1 MASKYQLITELYSQT
16 LANLANNPAQWRS
29 FLRSACRNYKCRFDE
44 QVLIFAQ
51 RPDATAV
58 LEINKWNRQF
68 GRWVN
73 RGARGI
79 AVFDPTDNNKQRL
92 KYYFDLS
99 DTSPLPVTR
108 PVPLWEVLP
117 EQEEEIIEA
126 LEGTFGELS
135 VKSGL
140 PTAILFAA
148 HNAVE
153 DHATDYLYALQ
164 SMPAGSPLEQLP
176 DDELSAQYKYLLQ
189 DSVAYMML
197 ARCGINPAGYF
208 DADSFDTVK
217 NFNTPDTMHTLGL
230 ATSDIAEMGLR
241 AIAETVRNFEKKEIR
256 TFAVEENLGYDNVK
270 EAERSEHDER
280 DIQPTG
286 GLQSPEPEPA
296 PTGGRTSWEVRPTAQ
311 AVLDEPQE
319 GGIYQSD
326 DQRQA
331 PPAPDGT
338 RPDSEDAGGAD
349 RDEDGADRG
358 RDRELESQRPDE
370 MDKTDEQPPAGS
382 GGTGDE
388 RPDLQVNTAEKA
400 DDEDDS
406 VSAFFM
412 ETGGTEPPSVEMQQ
426 VALFGFGATPENV
439 MPMTEGQTSIFK
451 SFQISQQIIDETLCL
466 GSNEPYSLERICAHF
481 AKDYPLADNAT
492 FLQKEYG
499 TDGKGFFSGGNHV
512 AVWFDENGIRIDRG
526 KRATSQRATLI
537 SWINA
542 AKRVRELLDLGR
554 FAPQE
559 VLEQAA
565 DRERTEIAERLW
577 SLTRDFSTAA
587 IEEEFM
593 PTVQSARSR
602 KSGAPE
608 EEAEIA
614 DLLNEPEKVSAIIA
628 ETELFCQAYAQDRSI
643 LRFHYARPQSTL
655 KRLHGLQREQLIF
668 SIPTEQTVAS
678 KQFISDDEID
688 NLLMGGSN
696 VSESRYTI
704 CSFFLNQTDRKERIA
719 FLKNHYG
726 IGGRG
731 RLGYNEWH
739 DSKGISY
746 KRKTPNFVPYAEI
759 LLKWP
764 DIEKR
769 IAGLIAQGKYFNAED
784 IAGIPD
790 YEKKQVAR
798 AVNTFF
804 YNVPIEQP
812 RPFPSGFHYYDAVKL
827 ILPQLES
834 AEQVEEIYQMMLPIW
849 GTTLEDNRLYASRKR
864 ALAYVSDWKSG
875 TFSLFRGLPLSK
887 PALIPPAQKE
897 AVETPASPQGLPAE
911 KKKLEE
917 AAPILGSDELIGTEL
932 ELDGHRFVIEQIGTL
947 SGDVSMRDITF
958 QQSRGFPINRVE
970 KIGTI
975 HKLLAEKES
984 AQTLE
989 EAASVTATDE
999 PAAQLAPPR
1008 QRQERAHFA
1017 ILHPEIPTAQ
1027 RHQHRITDPQIGDGT
1042 ASQRYNNNI
1051 AAIRTLKKIEDEER
1065 LATPE
1070 EQEIL
1075 SHYVG
1080 WGGLA
1085 NYFEEGRNAELKSL
1099 LTEEEYAAARASTLT
1114 AFYTSP
1120 AIVEGIY
1127 KALEQ
1132 MGFQEGNILEPSCG
1146 SGNFLGMLPENMSES
1161 KLYGVELDSISGRI
1175 AQQLYQN
1182 SSIVINGFEKTEM
1195 PDSFFD
1201 VAIGNVPFGD
1211 FKLSDRR
1218 YDKHK
1223 WRIHDYF
1230 FGKALDKV
1238 RPGGIVAFIT
1248 SKGTLDK
1255 ENPAVRKYLAQRADL
1270 IGAIRL
1276 PDNAFLRNAGTDITS
1291 DIIFLQKREG
1301 MTDIMP
1307 EWVHLDTDENGIKMN
1322 AYFVQ
1327 NPDMV
1332 LGNMVMETSQFGMA
1346 SACKPYEGEN
1356 LSDLLSN
1363 AVANL
1368 RGQIT
1373 AYDRDE
1379 PEDDEDLSIPADPS
1393 VPNFSF
1399 AITDGKLYYRENTRM
1414 HPYNGSATG
1423 ENRIRGLIALRD
1435 CTRTLIDYQVE
1446 NYPDAEIAA
1455 EQAKLNQLYDAF
1467 VKKYG
1472 LISSRGNDMAFSDDS
1487 SYYLLCSLEI
1497 LDEHGNL
1504 ERKADMFTK
1513 RTIRSHVPVTHVDT
1527 ASEALAVSIS
1537 EKAHVDL
1544 AYMEELSGKDRETLI
1559 AELEGV
1565 IFLNVGNAAEQANA
1579 YVTADEYLS
1588 GNIRQKLMWARAATE
1603 ALPSLSVN
1611 VQALEAVL
1619 PPDLTAAEI
1628 NVRLGATWVPTETY
1642 QQFMLELLEPNAYTR
1657 ERIKVMYS
1665 KYTGGWSVTNK
1676 GGDFQNVRVHA
1687 TYGTRRMSAYHILE
1701 QTLNL
1706 RDVRVFDI
1714 VIDSEGREKPVL
1726 NKKETAIAQD
1736 KQEVIKARFA
1746 AWIWKDI
1753 DRREQLCALYNEKFN
1768 SIRPREYDG
1777 RHINFVGMNPEIAL
1791 RPHQI
1796 NAIARIM
1803 YGGNTLL
1810 AHQVGAGKTYE
1821 IVAAAMESKR
1831 LGLCTKSMIVV
1842 PNHLTEQWAAEWLR
1856 LYPSAN
1862 ILVAT
1867 KKEFQTRRRKKF
1879 CSKIATG
1886 DYDAV
1891 IIGHSQFEKIPMSRE
1906 RQEII
1911 LKRQIKEM
1919 LTGIDEARKDNVERF
1934 TIKQMERTRKGLEN
1948 RLEKLND
1955 QSRKDNV
1962 IEFEQLGCDRI
1973 FVDESHGFKNLFL
1986 QTKMRNVAGIAQT
1999 EAQKSSDLFMK
2010 CQYLDELTDSKGVI
2024 FATGTPISNS
2034 MVEMYTI
2041 QRYLQYNT
2049 LIEMDLQH
2057 FDAWAANFGETV
2069 TAIELSPEGTGY
2081 RAKTRFAKFFN
2092 LPELMVIFKQVADIQ
2107 TADMLKLPVPKA
2119 NYHTVVVKPSG
2130 LQKEM
2135 VLALA
2140 ERAEKV
2146 RNREVQPHQDNM
2158 LLITN
2163 DGRKLALDV
2172 RLTNPLAPD
2181 EEGSKVSVCAENVYT
2196 IWRNTAEKRST
2207 QLVFCDLSTP
2217 KKAIESVE
2225 VDGVFRAAE
2234 FQNIYDD
2241 LRQKLVRKGI
2251 PAEEIAFIHDANTDA
2266 QKAELFR
2273 KVRTGEV
2280 RVLMGSTQKM
2290 GAGTNVQAKLA
2301 ALHDL
2306 DCPWRPA
2313 DLEQRLGRIVR
2324 QGNENGEV
2332 EIFRYVTEGTFDS
2345 YLFQLVE
2352 SKQKFIGQIMS
2363 SKTPVRAAEDIDE
2376 TALSYAEIKALA
2388 TGNPHIIEKSQ
2399 LDMDVS
2405 KLNVL
2410 KASYINQ
2417 RYELEA
2423 LILRTYPA
2431 ELASYTELLQGY
2443 TEDIVVV
2450 KANPKPAEYFP
2461 PMELLGTVH
2470 TEKEA
2475 AGKALIAACT
2485 LMTSAEEIPLGQYR
2499 GFPMT
2504 LLFDSINRQY
2514 KLILKGSLTHS
2525 VVLGADVFGNITR
2538 VDNALA
2544 SLEEKLP
2551 TVERSIADLQR
2562 QLENAKAD
2570 LEKPFDKENELAEKT
2585 RRLNQL
2591 NILLNMSEKDSSVID
2606 TAPEEADPPER
2617 NTQERE
2623 R

>member
-1 MASKYQLITELYSQT
+1 LASKYQLITELYGET
-16 LANLANNPAQWRS
+16 LKEISGNPAQWRA
-29 FLRSACRNYKCRFDE
+29 FLRSASRNYKCRFDE

-58 LEINKWNRQF
+58 LELNRWNQRF

-73 RGARGI
+73 LGSKGI
-79 AVFDPTDNNKQRL
+79 AVFDPSDRNRQRI
-92 KYYFDLS
+92 KYYFDVS
-99 DTSPLPVTR
+99 DTSANERSR
-108 PVPLWEVLP
+108 PVPLWELLP
-117 EQEEEIIEA
+117 EHEAEVIGA
-126 LEGTFGELS
+126 LEGTFGELAA
-135 VKSGL
+135 KSDVA
-140 PTAILFAA
+140 TAILFAA
-148 HNAVE
+148 SNAVA
-153 DHATDYLYALQ
+153 DHATDYFESLQ
-164 SMPAGSPLEQLP
+164 SMLAGSALEMLSEE
-176 DDELSAQYKYLLQ
+176 ELSRQYQELLQ

-197 ARCGINPAGYF
+197 ARCGINPANYF
-208 DADSFDTVK
+208 DVDGFDIVTS
-217 NFNTPDTMHTLGL
+217 FNTPHTMHALGL
-230 ATSDIAEMGLR
+230 AGRDIAELGLR
-241 AIAETVRNFEKKEIR
+241 AIAASVQNFEEKELH
-256 TFAVEENLGYDNVK
+256 TFAEGKNLGYDSVK
-270 EAERSEHDER
+270 ESERSEHDER
-280 DIQPTG
+280 NIQPTG
-286 GLQSPEPEPA
+286 RLRATQSESAPA
-296 PTGGRTSWEVRPTAQ
+296 GGHTPWEIRPAAQ
-311 AVLDEPQE
+311 AVSHGEQESVLHEP
-319 GGIYQSD
+319 D
-326 DQRQA
+326 DQRQT

-338 RPDSEDAGGAD
+338 RPDSEGAGGTD
-349 RDEDGADRG
+349 RDEAGADRG
-358 RDRELESQRPDE
+358 RDRAPESQRPDE
-370 MDKTDEQPPAGS
+370 VDGSDEQSPAGS

-388 RPDLQVNTAEKA
+388 QPDLQVTPAERA

-406 VSAFFM
+406 PSAFFM
-412 ETGGTEPPSVEMQQ
+412 QTGGTEPPGMNEQQ
-426 VALFGFGATPENV
+426 VALFGFGAAPENA
-439 MPMTEGQTSIFK
+439 MPMTEGQVSIFK
-451 SFQISQQIIDETLCL
+451 SFQISQQIIDEALCL

-481 AKDYPLADNAT
+481 AKDYPLADNAA
-492 FLQKEYG
+492 FLQREYR
-499 TDGKGFFSGGNHV
+499 TDGKGFLSGGNHI

-526 KRATSQRATLI
+526 KRANGHRATLL
-537 SWINA
+537 SWTDA

-554 FAPQE
+554 FVPQE
-559 VLEQAA
+559 VLEQATS
-565 DRERTEIAERLW
+565 REYTDLAKELWFLVREFSKDAKEQRLMPSVLSCFDTSKVMQEETTQITALLKEPKQLALMISELEVFCGQYAENRNLLGFHHRQPKTILYRL
-577 SLTRDFSTAA
+577 
-587 IEEEFM
+587 
-593 PTVQSARSR
+593 Q
-602 KSGAPE
+602 
-608 EEAEIA
+608 
-614 DLLNEPEKVSAIIA
+614 
-628 ETELFCQAYAQDRSI
+628 
-643 LRFHYARPQSTL
+643 
-655 KRLHGLQREQLIF
+655 GLQREQLIF
-668 SIPTEQTVAS
+668 PIPAELTTAS

-688 NLLMGGSN
+688 RVLVGGSGT
-696 VSESRYTI
+696 SEGKYTI
-704 CSFFLNQTDRKERIA
+704 CSFFLNHSDRKERIS
-719 FLKNHYG
+719 FLKEQYG
-726 IGGRG
+726 TSSNSRT
-731 RLGYNEWH
+731 GYEESRNNN
-739 DSKGISY
+739 GISY
-746 KRKTPNFVPYAEI
+746 KRKRPDSVPYAEI

-769 IAGLIAQGKYFNAED
+769 IAALIAQGKYLNTED

-790 YEKKQVAR
+790 YEKREVAR
-798 AVNTFF
+798 AVYLFF
-804 YNVPIEQP
+804 QDLPIEQP
-812 RPFPSGFHYYDAVKL
+812 RPFPSGFDYYDAIKL
-827 ILPQLES
+827 ILPQLDN
-834 AEQVEEIYQMMLPIW
+834 AGQVEEIYRMMLPIW
-849 GTTLEDNRLYASRKR
+849 GTTTEDDHLYASRKEG
-864 ALAYVSDWKSG
+864 LSYLSDWKSG
-875 TFSLFRGLPLSK
+875 SFSLFTGLPLPPPV
-887 PALIPPAQKE
+887 PALPAQEDE
-897 AVETPASPQGLPAE
+897 AKTAAPLQELPAE
-911 KKKLEE
+911 KEE
-917 AAPILGSDELIGTEL
+917 QEVPASTLSDEKLISSEQEQPASPIEPQVAAGQEL
-932 ELDGHRFVIEQIGTL
+932 PMPVLPKPK
-947 SGDVSMRDITF
+947 
-958 QQSRGFPINRVE
+958 QQ
-970 KIGTI
+970 
-975 HKLLAEKES
+975 
-984 AQTLE
+984 
-989 EAASVTATDE
+989 
-999 PAAQLAPPR
+999 
-1008 QRQERAHFA
+1008 RAHFA
-1017 ILHPEIPTAQ
+1017 VLHPEIPAAQ
-1027 RHQHRITDPQIGDGT
+1027 RHQYRISDPQLGDGT
-1042 ASQRYNNNI
+1042 ASQRYTNNI
-1051 AAIRTLKKIEDEER
+1051 AAIRTLKQIEDEDR
-1065 LATPE
+1065 LATVE

-1075 SHYVG
+1075 SRYVG

-1085 NYFEEGRNAELKSL
+1085 NRFEDGHQRNAELKSL

-1114 AFYTSP
+1114 AFYTP
-1120 AIVEGIY
+1120 PLIIEGIY

-1132 MGFQEGNILEPSCG
+1132 MGFQEGNILEPACG
-1146 SGNFLGMLPENMSES
+1146 SGNFLGMLPESVADS
-1161 KLYGVELDSISGRI
+1161 KLYGVELDSISGRM

-1182 SSIVINGFEKTEM
+1182 SSIVVNGFEKTTM

-1223 WRIHDYF
+1223 WLIHDYF
-1230 FGKALDKV
+1230 FGATLDKV

-1276 PDNAFLRNAGTDITS
+1276 PDNAFQRNAGTEVTS

-1327 NPDMV
+1327 NPEMI

>member
-44 QVLIFAQ
+44 QVLIYTQ

-79 AVFDPTDNNKQRL
+79 AVFDPAENNKQRL

-108 PVPLWEVLP
+108 PVPLWEVLL

-148 HNAVE
+148 HNAVA

-164 SMPAGSPLEQLP
+164 SMLAGSPLEQFA

-208 DADSFDTVK
+208 DADSFDAVK
-217 NFNTPDTMHTLGL
+217 NFSTPDTMHTLGL

-256 TFAVEENLGYDNVK
+256 TFAVAENSGYDNVK
-270 EAERSEHDER
+270 ESERSEHDER
-280 DIQPTG
+280 NIQPTG

-296 PTGGRTSWEVRPTAQ
+296 PAGGHTPWEVRPAAQ
-311 AVLDEPQE
+311 AVPDGAQKS
-319 GGIYQSD
+319 GIHRPD
-326 DQRQA
+326 DQRQSL
-331 PPAPDGT
+331 PAPDGT
-338 RPDSEDAGGAD
+338 RPNSEGAGGAD
-349 RDEDGADRG
+349 REEDGTDRG
-358 RDRELESQRPDE
+358 HNREPESQRPDE
-370 MDKTDEQPPAGS
+370 VDRTDEQSPAS
-382 GGTGDE
+382 SRGTGDE

-400 DDEDDS
+400 DVEDDS
-406 VSAFFM
+406 PSAFFM
-412 ETGGTEPPSVEMQQ
+412 ETGGEPPPSIDEQQ
-426 VALFGFGATPENV
+426 VALFGFGAAPENV

-451 SFQISQQIIDETLCL
+451 SFQISQQIIDEALCL
-466 GSNEPYSLERICAHF
+466 GGNEPYSLERICAHF
-481 AKDYPLADNAT
+481 AKDYPLEDNAA
-492 FLQKEYG
+492 FLQEEYG
-499 TDGKGFFSGGNHV
+499 ADGKGFFSGDKHV
-512 AVWFDENGIRIDRG
+512 AVWFDENGIRIDLGR
-526 KRATSQRATLI
+526 RAASQQATLI
-537 SWINA
+537 SWTDA

-554 FAPQE
+554 FTPQE
-559 VLEQAA
+559 VLERAA
-565 DRERTEIAERLW
+565 ERERTEIAERLW
-577 SLTRDFSTAA
+577 NLTRDFSTAA

-726 IGGRG
+726 IGGWG
-731 RLGYNEWH
+731 SLGFSESH

-746 KRKTPNFVPYAEI
+746 KRENPDFVPYDEV

-769 IAGLIAQGKYFNAED
+769 IAGLIAQGKYLNAED
-784 IAGIPD
+784 ITGIPD

-812 RPFPSGFHYYDAVKL
+812 RPFPSGFDYHDAVKL

-834 AEQVEEIYQMMLPIW
+834 TEQVEELYQMMLSVW
-849 GTTLEDNRLYASRKR
+849 GITPEEDRLYASRKR
-864 ALAYVSDWKSG
+864 ALSYVSDWKSG
-875 TFSLFRGLPLSK
+875 TFSLFRGLPQPK
-887 PALIPPAQKE
+887 PVLLPPAQKE
-897 AVETPASPQGLPAE
+897 AVETSAPPADLPAE

-917 AAPILGSDELIGTEL
+917 AAPT
-932 ELDGHRFVIEQIGTL
+932 LD
-947 SGDVSMRDITF
+947 S
-958 QQSRGFPINRVE
+958 
-970 KIGTI
+970 
-975 HKLLAEKES
+975 ES
-984 AQTLE
+984 A
-989 EAASVTATDE
+989 AIVAGE
-999 PAAQLAPPR
+999 PPVQLAPPR

-1017 ILHPEIPTAQ
+1017 VLHPEIPAEQ
-1027 RHQHRITDPQIGDGT
+1027 RHQHRITDPHLGDGT
-1042 ASQRYNNNI
+1042 ASQRYANNI
-1051 AAIRTLKKIEDEER
+1051 AAIRTLKQIEDEDR
-1065 LATPE
+1065 LATVE

-1075 SHYVG
+1075 SRYVG

-1085 NYFEEGRNAELKSL
+1085 SCFEDGHPKNAELKARF
-1099 LTEEEYAAARASTLT
+1099 TDEEYAAARASTLT

-1120 AIVEGIY
+1120 TIVEGIY

-1182 SSIVINGFEKTEM
+1182 SSIVINGFEKTEI

-1211 FKLSDRR
+1211 FKLPDRR

-1301 MTDIMP
+1301 MTDLMP
-1307 EWVHLDTDENGIKMN
+1307 DWVHLDTDENGIKMN

-1332 LGNMVMETSQFGMA
+1332 LGSMVMETSQFGMA

-1363 AVANL
+1363 AIANL

-1455 EQAKLNQLYDAF
+1455 EQAKLNRLYDVF

-1497 LDEHGNL
+1497 LDEQGNL
-1504 ERKADMFTK
+1504 ERKADMFNK

-1544 AYMEELSGKDRETLI
+1544 AYMEELSGKDRETLV

-1565 IFLNVGNAAEQANA
+1565 IFLNIGNAAEQANA

-1588 GNIRQKLMWARAATE
+1588 GNIRQKLAWARAAAE
-1603 ALPSLSVN
+1603 ALPALSAN
-1611 VQALEAVL
+1611 VKALEAVM

-1628 NVRLGATWVPTETY
+1628 GVRLGATWVPPDIY
-1642 QQFMLELLEPNAYTR
+1642 QQFMNELLEPNNNAR
-1657 ERIKVMYS
+1657 GKIKVLYS
-1665 KYTGGWSVTNK
+1665 KYTGGWNITNK
-1676 GGDFQNVRVHA
+1676 ASDFQNIRTDS
-1687 TYGTRRMSAYHILE
+1687 TYGTKRMNAYHILE
-1701 QTLNL
+1701 QALNL
-1706 RDVRVFDI
+1706 KDARVFDI
-1714 VIDSEGREKPVL
+1714 V
-1726 NKKETAIAQD
+1726 
-1736 KQEVIKARFA
+1736 
-1746 AWIWKDI
+1746 
-1753 DRREQLCALYNEKFN
+1753 
-1768 SIRPREYDG
+1768 
-1777 RHINFVGMNPEIAL
+1777 
-1791 RPHQI
+1791 
-1796 NAIARIM
+1796 
-1803 YGGNTLL
+1803 
-1810 AHQVGAGKTYE
+1810 YE
-1821 IVAAAMESKR
+1821 I
-1831 LGLCTKSMIVV
+1831 G
-1842 PNHLTEQWAAEWLR
+1842 
-1856 LYPSAN
+1856 
-1862 ILVAT
+1862 
-1867 KKEFQTRRRKKF
+1867 
-1879 CSKIATG
+1879 
-1886 DYDAV
+1886 
-1891 IIGHSQFEKIPMSRE
+1891 
-1906 RQEII
+1906 
-1911 LKRQIKEM
+1911 
-1919 LTGIDEARKDNVERF
+1919 
-1934 TIKQMERTRKGLEN
+1934 
-1948 RLEKLND
+1948 
-1955 QSRKDNV
+1955 
-1962 IEFEQLGCDRI
+1962 
-1973 FVDESHGFKNLFL
+1973 
-1986 QTKMRNVAGIAQT
+1986 
-1999 EAQKSSDLFMK
+1999 
-2010 CQYLDELTDSKGVI
+2010 
-2024 FATGTPISNS
+2024 
-2034 MVEMYTI
+2034 
-2041 QRYLQYNT
+2041 
-2049 LIEMDLQH
+2049 
-2057 FDAWAANFGETV
+2057 
-2069 TAIELSPEGTGY
+2069 
-2081 RAKTRFAKFFN
+2081 RAH
-2092 LPELMVIFKQVADIQ
+2092 V
-2107 TADMLKLPVPKA
+2107 
-2119 NYHTVVVKPSG
+2119 
-2130 LQKEM
+2130 
-2135 VLALA
+2135 
-2140 ERAEKV
+2140 
-2146 RNREVQPHQDNM
+2146 
-2158 LLITN
+2158 
-2163 DGRKLALDV
+2163 
-2172 RLTNPLAPD
+2172 
-2181 EEGSKVSVCAENVYT
+2181 
-2196 IWRNTAEKRST
+2196 
-2207 QLVFCDLSTP
+2207 
-2217 KKAIESVE
+2217 
-2225 VDGVFRAAE
+2225 
-2234 FQNIYDD
+2234 
-2241 LRQKLVRKGI
+2241 
-2251 PAEEIAFIHDANTDA
+2251 
-2266 QKAELFR
+2266 
-2273 KVRTGEV
+2273 
-2280 RVLMGSTQKM
+2280 
-2290 GAGTNVQAKLA
+2290 
-2301 ALHDL
+2301 
-2306 DCPWRPA
+2306 
-2313 DLEQRLGRIVR
+2313 
-2324 QGNENGEV
+2324 
-2332 EIFRYVTEGTFDS
+2332 
-2345 YLFQLVE
+2345 
-2352 SKQKFIGQIMS
+2352 
-2363 SKTPVRAAEDIDE
+2363 
-2376 TALSYAEIKALA
+2376 
-2388 TGNPHIIEKSQ
+2388 
-2399 LDMDVS
+2399 
-2405 KLNVL
+2405 
-2410 KASYINQ
+2410 
-2417 RYELEA
+2417 
-2423 LILRTYPA
+2423 
-2431 ELASYTELLQGY
+2431 
-2443 TEDIVVV
+2443 
-2450 KANPKPAEYFP
+2450 
-2461 PMELLGTVH
+2461 
-2470 TEKEA
+2470 
-2475 AGKALIAACT
+2475 
-2485 LMTSAEEIPLGQYR
+2485 
-2499 GFPMT
+2499 
-2504 LLFDSINRQY
+2504 
-2514 KLILKGSLTHS
+2514 
-2525 VVLGADVFGNITR
+2525 
-2538 VDNALA
+2538 
-2544 SLEEKLP
+2544 
-2551 TVERSIADLQR
+2551 
-2562 QLENAKAD
+2562 
-2570 LEKPFDKENELAEKT
+2570 
-2585 RRLNQL
+2585 
-2591 NILLNMSEKDSSVID
+2591 
-2606 TAPEEADPPER
+2606 
-2617 NTQERE
+2617 
-2623 R
+2623 